1 MKKIKLLKLLEARAQ
16 LKRQKESQE
25 VDRLNTEVV
34 KCSKIAL
41 DLDDISREKAS
52 DIQPQ
57 NVYTFKSDRHL
68 IMKVMQQKEIIN
80 NREDF
85 LKDELKSAIGNL
97 SKTSAKLDRLKRA
110 KDQVISNKKTD
121 LESKIDLEFIFFN
134 KK

>member
-1 MKKIKLLKLLEARAQ
+1 MEVRAQ

-52 DIQPQ
+52 DVQPQ

-85 LKDELKSAIGNL
+85 LKDELKSAIGKL
-97 SKTSAKLDRLKRA
+97 SKTSAKIDRLKRA
-110 KDQVISNKKTD
+110 KGQVLSSKKTD
-121 LESKIDLEFIFFN
+121 LESKIDLEFTFFN

>member
-1 MKKIKLLKLLEARAQ
+1 MEVRAQ

-25 VDRLNTEVV
+25 VDRLNTEAV
-34 KCSKIAL
+34 KCSKIGHE
-41 DLDDISREKAS
+41 LDDISREKAS
-52 DIQPQ
+52 NIEPQ

-110 KDQVISNKKTD
+110 KDQVVSSKKTN
-121 LESKIDLEFIFFN
+121 LESKIDLEFTFFN

>member
-97 SKTSAKLDRLKRA
+97 SKTSAKIDRLKRA
-110 KDQVISNKKTD
+110 KDQVLSNKKTD

>member
-41 DLDDISREKAS
+41 DLDDISRVKAS

-97 SKTSAKLDRLKRA
+97 SKTSAKIDRLKRA
-110 KDQVISNKKTD
+110 KDQVLSNKKTD

>member
-85 LKDELKSAIGNL
+85 LKDELKSAIENL
-97 SKTSAKLDRLKRA
+97 SKTSAKIDRLKRA
-110 KDQVISNKKTD
+110 KDQVLSNKKTD

>member
-1 MKKIKLLKLLEARAQ
+1 MKLLRLMEVRAQ

-34 KCSKIAL
+34 KCSKIGHE
-41 DLDDISREKAS
+41 LDDISREKAS
-52 DIQPQ
+52 NMEPQ

-85 LKDELKSAIGNL
+85 LKDELKSAIGSL
-97 SKTSAKLDRLKRA
+97 SKTSAKIDRLKRA
-110 KDQVISNKKTD
+110 KGQVLSSKKTD
-121 LESKIDLEFIFFN
+121 LESKTDLEFTFFS

>member
-110 KDQVISNKKTD
+110 KDQVVSSKKTN
-121 LESKIDLEFIFFN
+121 LESKIDLEFTFFN

>member
-85 LKDELKSAIGNL
+85 LKDELKGAIGNL
-97 SKTSAKLDRLKRA
+97 SKTSAKIDRLKRA
-110 KDQVISNKKTD
+110 KCQVISRKKTD
-121 LESKIDLEFIFFN
+121 LERKIDLEFTFFN

>member
-57 NVYTFKSDRHL
+57 NVYAFKSDRHL

-110 KDQVISNKKTD
+110 KDQVLSSKKTN
-121 LESKIDLEFIFFN
+121 LESKIDLEFTFFN

>member
-34 KCSKIAL
+34 KCSKIAH

-52 DIQPQ
+52 DVQPQ
-57 NVYTFKSDRHL
+57 NVYAFKSDRHL

-97 SKTSAKLDRLKRA
+97 SKTSVKLDRLKRA
-110 KDQVISNKKTD
+110 KDQVLSSKKTD
-121 LESKIDLEFIFFN
+121 LESKIDLEFTFFN

>member
-1 MKKIKLLKLLEARAQ
+1 MEVRAQ

-52 DIQPQ
+52 NMEPQ
-57 NVYTFKSDRHL
+57 NVYTLKSDRNL
-68 IMKVMQQKEIIN
+68 IMKVMHQKEIIN

-97 SKTSAKLDRLKRA
+97 SKTSAKIDRLKRA
-110 KDQVISNKKTD
+110 KGQVLSSKKTD
-121 LESKIDLEFIFFN
+121 LESKTDLEFIFFS

>member
-1 MKKIKLLKLLEARAQ
+1 MKLLRLMEVRAQ

-34 KCSKIAL
+34 KCSKIGHE
-41 DLDDISREKAS
+41 LDDISREKAS
-52 DIQPQ
+52 NMEPQ
-57 NVYTFKSDRHL
+57 NVYMFKSDRHL

-97 SKTSAKLDRLKRA
+97 SKTSAKIDRLKRA
-110 KDQVISNKKTD
+110 KDQVLSNKKTD

>member
-52 DIQPQ
+52 EIQPQ

-97 SKTSAKLDRLKRA
+97 SKTSAKIDRLKRA
-110 KDQVISNKKTD
+110 KDQVLSNKKTD
-121 LESKIDLEFIFFN
+121 LESKIDSEFIFFN

>member
-85 LKDELKSAIGNL
+85 LRDELKSAIGNL
-97 SKTSAKLDRLKRA
+97 SKTSAKIDRLKRA
-110 KDQVISNKKTD
+110 KDQVLSNKKTD

>member
-110 KDQVISNKKTD
+110 KDQVLSSKKTN
-121 LESKIDLEFIFFN
+121 LESKIDLEFTFFN

>member
-1 MKKIKLLKLLEARAQ
+1 MKLLRLMEVRAQ

-34 KCSKIAL
+34 KCSKIGHE
-41 DLDDISREKAS
+41 LDDISREKAS
-52 DIQPQ
+52 NMEPQ
-57 NVYTFKSDRHL
+57 NVYMFKSDRHL
-68 IMKVMQQKEIIN
+68 IMKVMHQKEIIN

-97 SKTSAKLDRLKRA
+97 SKTSAKIDRLKRA
-110 KDQVISNKKTD
+110 KGQVLSSKKTD
-121 LESKIDLEFIFFN
+121 LESKTDLEFTFFS

>member
-97 SKTSAKLDRLKRA
+97 SKTSARIDRLKRA
-110 KDQVISNKKTD
+110 KDQVLSNKKTD

>member
-1 MKKIKLLKLLEARAQ
+1 MKKIKLLKLLEARAK
-16 LKRQKESQE
+16 LKRQKEYQE

-34 KCSKIAL
+34 KCSKIAH
-41 DLDDISREKAS
+41 DLEDKSREKAS
-52 DIQPQ
+52 DVQPQ

-85 LKDELKSAIGNL
+85 LKDELKSAIGSL
-97 SKTSAKLDRLKRA
+97 SKTSAKIDRLQRA
-110 KDQVISNKKTD
+110 KGQVLSRKKTD
-121 LESKIDLEFIFFN
+121 LESKIDLEFTFFN

>member
-97 SKTSAKLDRLKRA
+97 SKTSAKIDRLKRA
-110 KDQVISNKKTD
+110 KDQVLSNKKSD

-134 KK
+134 K

>member
-16 LKRQKESQE
+16 LKRHKESQE

-97 SKTSAKLDRLKRA
+97 SKTSAKIDRLKRA
-110 KDQVISNKKTD
+110 KDQVLSNKKTD

>member
-80 NREDF
+80 NRGDF
-85 LKDELKSAIGNL
+85 LKDELKSAIENL
-97 SKTSAKLDRLKRA
+97 SKTSAKIDRLKRA
-110 KDQVISNKKTD
+110 KDQVLSNKKTD

>member
-1 MKKIKLLKLLEARAQ
+1 MEVRAQ

-25 VDRLNTEVV
+25 VDRLNPEVV
-34 KCSKIAL
+34 KCSKIGHE
-41 DLDDISREKAS
+41 LDDISREKAS
-52 DIQPQ
+52 DVQPQ

-85 LKDELKSAIGNL
+85 LKDELKSAIGSL

-110 KDQVISNKKTD
+110 KDQVVSSKKTN
-121 LESKIDLEFIFFN
+121 LESKIDLEFTFFN

>member
-25 VDRLNTEVV
+25 VDRLNTEVI
-34 KCSKIAL
+34 KCSKIAN

-52 DIQPQ
+52 DVQPQ

-97 SKTSAKLDRLKRA
+97 SKTSAKIDRLKRA
-110 KDQVISNKKTD
+110 KDQVLSNKKTD

>member
-1 MKKIKLLKLLEARAQ
+1 MEVRAQ

-52 DIQPQ
+52 DVQPQ

-97 SKTSAKLDRLKRA
+97 SKTSAKIDRLKRA
-110 KDQVISNKKTD
+110 KDQVLSNKKTD